1 MWAFRLLLITSA
13 LSLVSC
19 ASYMKRKECEKVNW
33 FEHGKQ
39 VAMRGSWLNADPLLN
54 ECRKVEAEI
63 SETQVDQGFKNG
75 VSVYCTPTRAE
86 MIGKSGDLYSRDLCE
101 GPSIT
106 SLLAAFKKGQNDY
119 CQKSNGYLAGISGK
133 KYQNVCSADQEKGFL
148 PEYRKGRKSYLTTR
162 VNDISLEIDNLGPK
176 ISSAQSSNAY
186 LDSRLTYLEGTRGML
201 EARRGS
207 AIASQDFTESNM
219 LASELS
225 TLDGQISNQRSQ
237 LQQGQ
242 AEAARLEGDR
252 ERLSKQLSD
261 YKEELATLN

>member
-1 MWAFRLLLITSA
+1 MWALRLLLVASVI
-13 LSLVSC
+13 SLASC
-19 ASYMKRKECEKVNW
+19 ASYLKRKECEKTNW

-63 SETQVDQGFKNG
+63 SETQVDLGFKNG
-75 VSVYCTPTRAE
+75 VSVYCTAAKAE
-86 MIGKSGDLYSRDLCE
+86 QIGKSGDLYSRDICE
-101 GPSIT
+101 GPSIN

-119 CQKSNGYLAGISGK
+119 CQKSNGYNAGISGK

-162 VNDISLEIDNLGPK
+162 VTDISQEVAALAPK
-176 ISSAQSSNAY
+176 ISMAQMSSAN
-186 LDSRLTYLEGTRGML
+186 LNSRLTYLEATRGML
-201 EARRGS
+201 ESRRGN
-207 AIASQDFTESNM
+207 AVQAQNFTEANM

-237 LQQGQ
+237 YHVSQ
-242 AEAARLEGDR
+242 AEIGRLQGDQ
-252 ERLSKQLSD
+252 EKLNKQLAE